1 MNKYVMNEESNELF
15 SSMHDKFEEIESSHG
30 TISDEID
37 SAISSAEDAHNSAEE
52 AKDSLTIAM
61 AELHELRTAFK
72 LIRLDVHE
80 EESEVDK
87 LVKLTGKSIE
97 ELKHIL
103 RYE

>member
-1 MNKYVMNEESNELF
+1 M
-15 SSMHDKFEEIESSHG
+15 
-30 TISDEID
+30 
-37 SAISSAEDAHNSAEE
+37 
-52 AKDSLTIAM
+52 TIAM

>member
-1 MNKYVMNEESNELF
+1 MNKYVMNEESRNNFLEMHEKLEELET
-15 SSMHDKFEEIESSHG
+15 SQG
-30 TISDEID
+30 TMSDEID
-37 SAISSAEDAHNSAEE
+37 SAVSSAEDAYTSAEE
-52 AKDSLTIAM
+52 AKCSLTIAM
-61 AELHELRTAFK
+61 AELHELRTAYR
-72 LIRLDVHE
+72 LIRLDVHQ

>member
-1 MNKYVMNEESNELF
+1 MNKYVMNEESRTSFLEMHEKLEEL
-15 SSMHDKFEEIESSHG
+15 ETSHG
-30 TISDEID
+30 AMSDEID
-37 SAISSAEDAHNSAEE
+37 SAASSAEDAYNSAEE
-52 AKDSLTIAM
+52 AKCSLSIAM
-61 AELHELRTAFK
+61 AELHELRTAYR

-87 LVKLTGKSIE
+87 LVKLTGKSVD